1 MKNYES
7 PEVVEIGKADLNIL
21 GEKPGDL
28 WDQPTMSFARSEGSA
43 VDVDEE

>member
-21 GEKPGDL
+21 GDKIHIE
-28 WDQPTMSFARSEGSA
+28 WDQPSMSFVRLDGSA
-43 VDVDEE
+43 IDVDE